1 MSGTTAAPAAAGW
14 VVPTARPRRRRSAWR
29 RRATPY
35 LFVAPAVVY
44 LLGITLYPGLY
55 AIYQSFFHVRFNA
68 WTFAG
73 LANYKKLLTDPEF
86 WQALTN
92 TAIIGAIALTLECVI
107 ALALAAFAYRDPW
120 VRSWR
125 IVFLMPMLFMPSA
138 VAFIWKLAFNDGRV
152 VNDLLGRLGLIQAPL
167 DFLGSVW
174 LARLSLIVVD
184 VWQWTPFLF
193 IIFVAALQGQDAEIE
208 EAARLDGARW
218 QPDLLERVA
227 AADDAGA
234 GRGAGATRHR
244 HRHHVRL
251 GVHHHRRHARRHHG
265 DDQLFHLPDRLQ
277 DLQFRLRVRRFGG
290 HAGADDGGR
299 AAVRQALL
307 PVAQGLT
314 MGSALETK
322 ADPGLAAATAAPPA
336 AATVPVR
343 RRKRSGESLVL
354 RYAILGSWALFCLAP
369 ILWFLSIGLRPRT
382 EIIAPEPIYIP
393 TLSADAWHM
402 IWTAW
407 PMANYLF
414 NSLAAIA
421 GSVVIDLLLAVPAA
435 YSLARYEYRMRED
448 LGFYILSTR
457 MMAPAI
463 VAIPIFF
470 LFRALGLLD
479 TVWALMLIYAAMNLS
494 LVTWIIRSYMLDI
507 PHEIEDAARTDG
519 ASDLRILLSIV
530 VPMCMPGIV
539 TASVIAAIFAINE
552 FLFTLLI
559 ASTKN
564 AYTLSVALANFTG
577 GSDGIIYNAIA
588 LVSFIAFAP
597 VLVLVIAIQRHL
609 SRGLTMGAVKG

>member
-73 LANYKKLLTDPEF
+73 LANYQKLLTDPEF

-152 VNDLLGRLGLIQAPL
+152 VNDLLGRLGLIHYPL

-218 QPDLLERVA
+218 SQIFWNVSLPLMMPVLAVA
-227 AADDAGA
+227 
-234 GRGAGATRHR
+234 
-244 HRHHVRL
+244 
-251 GVHHHRRHARRHHG
+251 
-265 DDQLFHLPDRLQ
+265 
-277 DLQFRLRVRRFGG
+277 
-290 HAGADDGGR
+290 
-299 AAVRQALL
+299 
-307 PVAQGLT
+307 
-314 MGSALETK
+314 
-322 ADPGLAAATAAPPA
+322 
-336 AATVPVR
+336 
-343 RRKRSGESLVL
+343 LVL
-354 RYAILGSWALFCLAP
+354 RAIDIVTMFASVFIITGGTPGGTTETISYFIYRIGFKTFNFGYA
-369 ILWFLSIGLRPRT
+369 
-382 EIIAPEPIYIP
+382 
-393 TLSADAWHM
+393 SAV
-402 IWTAW
+402 
-407 PMANYLF
+407 
-414 NSLAAIA
+414 
-421 GSVVIDLLLAVPAA
+421 SVVMLALTTV
-435 YSLARYEYRMRED
+435 
-448 LGFYILSTR
+448 
-457 MMAPAI
+457 
-463 VAIPIFF
+463 VAQLFVKRFF
-470 LFRALGLLD
+470 RSRRA
-479 TVWALMLIYAAMNLS
+479 
-494 LVTWIIRSYMLDI
+494 
-507 PHEIEDAARTDG
+507 
-519 ASDLRILLSIV
+519 
-530 VPMCMPGIV
+530 
-539 TASVIAAIFAINE
+539 
-552 FLFTLLI
+552 
-559 ASTKN
+559 
-564 AYTLSVALANFTG
+564 
-577 GSDGIIYNAIA
+577 
-588 LVSFIAFAP
+588 
-597 VLVLVIAIQRHL
+597 
-609 SRGLTMGAVKG
+609 